1 MDAVALE
8 NFCSKSYDILVI
20 VGWVLTIFKIAIPL
34 IIVGIGIFDL
44 ARAAISTKPED
55 IKKSTTS
62 LIWRLIG
69 GVAIFILP
77 GLILMLFG
85 WINDFSEATK
95 KIDFHKCKSYLLC
108 PWEGEEGC
116 YPEAK

>member
-1 MDAVALE
+1 MDAIGLQS
-8 NFCSKSYDILVI
+8 FCSKSYDILVI
-20 VGWVLTIFKIAIPL
+20 IGWVVTIFKVAVPL

-62 LIWRLIG
+62 LIWRIVG

-95 KIDFHKCKSYLLC
+95 NIDFHKCKSYLLC

-116 YPEAK
+116 YTAEK